1 MMQRR
6 NFLSA
11 GAATLAAL
19 PASNPALSA
28 ALPDI
33 AAPVAPATDLRS
45 FAMPRSIAPVRASAD
60 RLIDFSV
67 CRRPFRAH
75 GPRIESDRRYGKTI
89 VHHYGHGGS
98 GWSLSWGSA
107 KVALPLIQATAARHI
122 AVIGCGAIGLTT
134 ARVAQQAG
142 LHVRIYCKDRPPEV
156 ASTAATGLWTPDSR
170 ICTEEHATPAF
181 APRWEWMA
189 RTSFKTYQS
198 LLGLADNPVE
208 WRDGY
213 VLSDVP
219 FDQPIDIE
227 DGEPDYPDLNA
238 RLADMRPKSI
248 ALLPEQHP
256 FRVPHVRRF
265 TQMTFN
271 ISSYQRLLMDDF
283 LRAGGEIVHR
293 EFAHPRQF
301 GELRESTIVNC
312 TGYGARALLGD
323 TSITPV
329 RGQTARLVPQAEVD
343 YALVY
348 RGHNLVM
355 VPRRDGL
362 LVAAQ
367 GAHDFGN
374 DDTAVDRALSQAAVE
389 RLASVFG

>member
-6 NFLSA
+6 NFLAA
-11 GAATLAAL
+11 GAATFAT
-19 PASNPALSA
+19 
-28 ALPDI
+28 LPDTAVPT
-33 AAPVAPATDLRS
+33 AAPPTDPRNFAT
-45 FAMPRSIAPVRASAD
+45 PRSIAPVRASAD
-60 RLIDFSV
+60 RLIDISV
-67 CRRPFRAH
+67 CRRPFRAQ
-75 GPRIESDRRYGKTI
+75 GPRIESERRHGKTI

-107 KVALPLIQATAARHI
+107 KAALPLITATAERHI

-142 LHVRIYCKDRPPEV
+142 LHVRIYCKERPPEV

-181 APRWEWMA
+181 AQRWEWMA
-189 RTSFKTYQS
+189 RASFKTYQS

-213 VLSDVP
+213 TLSDTP
-219 FDQPIDIE
+219 FDQPLNTE
-227 DGEPDYPDLNA
+227 NREPDYPDLNE
-238 RLADMRPKSI
+238 RLTDIGPHAV
-248 ALLPEQHP
+248 LLKPGQHP

-265 TQMTFN
+265 THMTFN
-271 ISSYQRLLMDDF
+271 ISSYQRLLVDDF

-293 EFAHPRQF
+293 MFEHPTQFAD
-301 GELRESTIVNC
+301 LRERTIVNC

-323 TSITPV
+323 TSIIPV
-329 RGQTARLVPQAEVD
+329 RGQTARLVPQVEVD
-343 YALVY
+343 YALIY

-367 GAHDFGN
+367 GPHDFGN
-374 DDTAVDRALSQAAVE
+374 DDTSVDRALSAAAAE
-389 RLASVFG
+389 RLASVFA